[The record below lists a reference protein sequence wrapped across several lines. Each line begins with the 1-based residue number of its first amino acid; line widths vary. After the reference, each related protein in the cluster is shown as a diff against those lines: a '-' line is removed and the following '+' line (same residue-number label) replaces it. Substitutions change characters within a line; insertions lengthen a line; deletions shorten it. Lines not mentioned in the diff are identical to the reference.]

1 MHSYKCPVWIMYPNV
16 RISKSAHVP
25 SRGGCLC
32 GLKGNISI
40 TVLTESHFL
49 QFSLAF
55 ILCVRTS
62 LFIYFFHFSLSV
74 RKSPSVFSY
83 IWTHS
88 WLDIDCFIGKR
99 QRGENPLITFKLFSF
114 IASCWKRADGGI
126 KKEKVDYAC
135 VSSSCND
142 PPHTHTSPPC
152 AGARVHRTAAATREG
167 TDTSLITPAIRAKR
181 HKAPPPIKQ
190 LLGLVLLS
198 LPILHQLANQPAD
211 RAERQMG
218 CK

>member
-1 MHSYKCPVWIMYPNV
+1 MHSNKCPGWIMYPNV

-32 GLKGNISI
+32 GLKGKISI

-55 ILCVRTS
+55 ILCVRTTS
-62 LFIYFFHFSLSV
+62 LFYFFFSLSLSV

-99 QRGENPLITFKLFSF
+99 QSGENPLITFKLFSF

-142 PPHTHTSPPC
+142 PPHTYTSPPVR
-152 AGARVHRTAAATREG
+152 GSPSSQDSGSNQRGHRHLTNHTG
-167 TDTSLITPAIRAKR
+167 
-181 HKAPPPIKQ
+181 
-190 LLGLVLLS
+190 
-198 LPILHQLANQPAD
+198 N
-211 RAERQMG
+211 
-218 CK
+218 